1 MTVNV
6 WKEERKDSRQLVLP
20 LLAFSGVLPLSP
32 MIPDYITERAIP
44 EERRGWKEKTVSLPA
59 ARRHLYCMIVGILIC
74 RQTVASGHDITSLD
88 NMPKQRIRSLTSH
101 GS

>member
-88 NMPKQRIRSLTSH
+88 T
-101 GS
+101 